1 MRKSDESQLSDELL
15 KGIHA
20 LPIQQSDV
28 MLTDRGY
35 LLHVVKY
42 PSICTYED
50 LMHVYENFI
59 EK

>member
-1 MRKSDESQLSDELL
+1 MRKSDESQLCDELL

-28 MLTDRGY
+28 MLVDAGY
-35 LLHVVKY
+35 LLHFVKY
-42 PSICTYED
+42 PSNCMYED

-59 EK
+59 VK